1 MKYRWQS
8 GALDDLEE
16 ASVFY
21 FQADPRLEVRFAECI
36 DKAIEQVTKHPRSWP
51 IVKNE
56 IRRYVVDTF
65 PYSLLYSIERDHIL
79 IVAVAHQSRE
89 PEYWKPRLE

>member
-1 MKYRWQS
+1 MRYRWQT

-16 ASVFY
+16 ATVFY
-21 FQADPRLEVRFAECI
+21 FQEDPDLEARFAKCI
-36 DKAIEQVTKHPRSWP
+36 DKAVDQVIRYPRSWP
-51 IVKNE
+51 VIKNE

-65 PYSLLYSIERDHIL
+65 PYSLLYAIEPDHVL

-89 PEYWKPRLE
+89 PDYWEERLD